1 MLSGLRIM
9 REAEIPVF
17 IFTGFLDAGKTTFIQ
32 GTLEDERFNNGIKT
46 LLVVCEEGEEEYD
59 FSAFAG
65 DNVTK
70 VVFEDE
76 ELLTPD
82 RLEAARKRSGAERV
96 MVEYNGMWNIDSLF
110 RAFPENWV
118 VAQELTFADA
128 VTYPSYNANMR
139 SLVFDKLKTC
149 DVVMFNRMS
158 ESVDKLELHKIVRS
172 VGRNTEIMYDWG
184 DDRVEVD
191 DIEDPLPFDVDAPV
205 IEIGDRDYALW
216 YADMMEDLS
225 KYDGKRVKFKAFLG
239 NDKSLPKDA
248 FLAGRHVM
256 ACCAEDIQF
265 AGLLCYWKKAQTV
278 ATGTWAVIE
287 ADISME
293 KNKVYKAEGP
303 VLRVTDLE
311 FCSAPEEEVV
321 TYS

>member
-1 MLSGLRIM
+1 M

-110 RAFPENWV
+110 PRFSGELGGRAG
-118 VAQELTFADA
+118 AHL
-128 VTYPSYNANMR
+128 R
-139 SLVFDKLKTC
+139 RC
-149 DVVMFNRMS
+149 R
-158 ESVDKLELHKIVRS
+158 
-172 VGRNTEIMYDWG
+172 
-184 DDRVEVD
+184 
-191 DIEDPLPFDVDAPV
+191 DI
-205 IEIGDRDYALW
+205 
-216 YADMMEDLS
+216 
-225 KYDGKRVKFKAFLG
+225 
-239 NDKSLPKDA
+239 
-248 FLAGRHVM
+248 
-256 ACCAEDIQF
+256 
-265 AGLLCYWKKAQTV
+265 
-278 ATGTWAVIE
+278 
-287 ADISME
+287 
-293 KNKVYKAEGP
+293 P
-303 VLRVTDLE
+303 VLQREYAKPCVR
-311 FCSAPEEEVV
+311 
-321 TYS
+321 